1 MELLEFKNEFLT
13 MLGVDQVEDVP
24 DVVNSCS
31 PDLVARYRKR
41 FRMDRDWIR
50 EFYQYY
56 LADRE
61 GLKQDYTPPSL
72 SKLLL
77 RLVGPCKTLV
87 DLCAG
92 TGSLSL
98 YADPGTKIKAIELDP
113 KAAACL
119 RFNYAV
125 HGLNAEVVQADA
137 LTFLTDQTKADG
149 AISNPPFNIQPD
161 GLWPPAKTGNWSFV
175 LSALDRTTG
184 RAAVILP
191 MGVLN
196 ETADKTVVQ
205 NLIQR
210 GQLKAVVKCP
220 EKMFLSTSIPVC
232 VLVLSHEPADR
243 VVLIDA
249 SKLASKEV
257 REQRGQYGGTSHTG
271 RVYKKEFS
279 VFSDDAIER
288 IVQAINNAE
297 KTDFSEP
304 VPLENVL
311 DNDCKLSPK
320 MYISGQEEEPQ
331 QSKLEWIAEQ
341 YNTIIRQKN
350 ACKLVISETFAK
362 ELGLDPELWNQ
373 AKKNSAEVAN
383 AIQKVSGVK
392 LEIEDYLTFTKS
404 RELTIRFKSKDV
416 LPEIFRQFVP
426 MWINRVVLLNNLENS
441 MLAEM
446 RDYLLPLLLTGELE
460 VP

>member
-1 MELLEFKNEFLT
+1 MELLEYKTRLFELI
-13 MLGVDQVEDVP
+13 GIEDISQLP
-24 DVVNSCS
+24 QALSS
-31 PDLVARYRKR
+31 AGSDLKQRYIEV
-41 FRMDRDWIR
+41 FGLDRDWIR
-50 EFYQYY
+50 ELYQYY

-61 GLKQDYTPPSL
+61 GLKQDYTPESL
-72 SKLLL
+72 AKLLGA
-77 RLVGPCKTLV
+77 LVGSCKNIA

-92 TGSLSL
+92 SGSLSL
-98 YADPGTKIKAIELDP
+98 HTDP
-113 KAAACL
+113 KAEVRAYEMDEGVL
-119 RFNYAV
+119 PFLEFNLSI
-125 HGLNAEVVQADA
+125 HGRKAEVIQSD
-137 LTFLTDQTKADG
+137 LLNETPFLRADG
-149 AISNPPFNIQPD
+149 VVSNPPFNVANSRHA
-161 GLWPPAKTGNWSFV
+161 GCKTGNWAFV
-175 LSALDRTTG
+175 DIAYKMTRG
-184 RAAVILP
+184 RAALILP
-191 MGVLN
+191 NSVLT
-196 ETADKTVVQ
+196 EEKDKDFVCHLLCSGGIEAV
-205 NLIQR
+205 IQ
-210 GQLKAVVKCP
+210 CP
-220 EKMFLSTSIPVC
+220 GKMFASTSIPVC
-232 VLVLSHEPADR
+232 VLVLNRSPRGEIVFVDGE
-243 VVLIDA
+243 
-249 SKLASKEV
+249 KLASKET
-257 REQRGQYGGTSHTG
+257 REQRGQYGGASHTG